1 MGLFDTIKQ
10 NKLGETLQLAGGVA
24 ALPFAPA
31 ASAAMFGK
39 YGAEKFG
46 NPAQPIKTRKE
57 MLAKD
62 LNTLQSDPNAL
73 GMSDAEREKMIGQ
86 ATRGAQAQQ
95 QQQAQQLNQAA
106 LAGQGFQAGALQD
119 AARSSTDQGEAAA
132 AQAAVGAGQRH
143 QQRVSQE
150 RSRILGERDAAAHR
164 AQQHPRHGRDYGL
177 SEQRSGAGALEGAGA
192 GSPAPAAGALPPAP
206 PAGTAPV
213 PVAPNLATGQAPS
226 FGQMPTF
233 PQIPG
238 Y

>member
-132 AQAAVGAGQRH
+132 AQAAVGAGQLH
-143 QQRVSQE
+143 QQMISQE
-150 RSRILGERDAAAHR
+150 RSRILGELDAAANR
-164 AQQHPRHGRDYGL
+164 AKENTRYWLNFGINSVG
-177 SEQRSGAGALEGAGA
+177 SVIGAVMGGGAGPLA
-192 GSPAPAAGALPPAP
+192 SAAGALPTAP
-206 PAGTAPV
+206 PAGTAPA